1 MSTQVL
7 PHAHNGDQTQ
17 QQSPERKKGLWSRL
31 KKKFHT
37 KPPEDVE
44 TMFPALFGR
53 ALSGNQTSNNSG
65 ERTGN
70 FIASLPQQPAEQRIL
85 AASLLTELDQ
95 YERLQ
100 RRSYRNLPPL
110 RFHVRIVRNVNGQT
124 QRVHTVLNAAQLRE
138 KLVNIL
144 NSTSTDGRTT
154 QNLFA
159 DFMTSGT
166 TTAPVRRSV
175 VDVKI
180 YPSYKYTGL
189 PLPEDKKACAICLAD
204 YEIDE
209 EIKTIP
215 CMHFYHQA
223 CIDEWMSRSCVCPIC
238 KSTIGR

>member
-1 MSTQVL
+1 
-7 PHAHNGDQTQ
+7 
-17 QQSPERKKGLWSRL
+17 
-31 KKKFHT
+31 
-37 KPPEDVE
+37 
-44 TMFPALFGR
+44 MFPALFGR
-53 ALSGNQTSNNSG
+53 ALSGNQTSGGNNSG

-70 FIASLPQQPAEQRIL
+70 FIASLPQQPAEQRRL
-85 AASLLTELDQ
+85 AASLLTELDE

-124 QRVHTVLNAAQLRE
+124 QRVHNVLNAVQLRE

-144 NSTSTDGRTT
+144 NSTSTDGRAT

-166 TTAPVRRSV
+166 TAVVRRGV
-175 VDVKI
+175 ADMNV
-180 YPSYKYTGL
+180 YPSYKYTGV
-189 PLPEDKKACAICLAD
+189 PLPDDKKTCAICLAD
-204 YEIDE
+204 YEVDE

-238 KSTIGR
+238 KSTIDR